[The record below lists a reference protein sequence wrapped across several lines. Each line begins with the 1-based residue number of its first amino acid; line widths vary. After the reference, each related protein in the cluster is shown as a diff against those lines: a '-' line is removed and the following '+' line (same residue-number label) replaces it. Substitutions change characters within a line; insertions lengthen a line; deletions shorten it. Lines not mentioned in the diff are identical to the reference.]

1 MIDRSFQRSKHIG
14 PRLTARHGNERILL
28 WPAFSEARLKAVRP
42 FGHLIGGD
50 DRSEEHTFELQSPFN
65 LVCRLLLEKN
75 KLPVINVR
83 RLDLVTPPLFVR
95 YVRRTC

>member
-50 DRSEEHTFELQSPFN
+50 DTQQFLTGPLESEDGGSEQRSPLPES
-65 LVCRLLLEKN
+65 VDGALEAECA
-75 KLPVINVR
+75 LFRDRPER
-83 RLDLVTPPLFVR
+83 R
-95 YVRRTC
+95 RRPS